1 MSDSHGLAR
10 PTDPATSHDAAPT
23 RSRRL
28 VTRDLVHAV
37 LLDGGPGTHEEIV
50 ARYHERESMAGW
62 VRATDQRIRTAVS
75 ELVRLGYVVA
85 DEHTFGRSS
94 TGRRAQI
101 WRVVAV
107 DWYSTRT
114 NQQATA

>member
-37 LLDGGPGTHEEIV
+37 LMEGGPGTHEEIV
-50 ARYHERESMAGW
+50 ARYHANEPLSGW

-75 ELVRLGYVVA
+75 ELVRLGYVIA
-85 DEHTFGRSS
+85 DEHRSGRSS
-94 TGRRAQI
+94 TGRRATI

-107 DWYSTRT
+107 KYYSTNR
-114 NQQATA
+114 QSRATA